1 MDNCRLLGK
10 GFVAAC
16 QGQSSQTAC
25 VRVLMNL
32 CLTVTAADMDAEATK
47 ATDLKLLATGF
58 IDKDGAIAS
67 VVVANPNDKPT
78 DFKLADGTG
87 RAVKALIP
95 AKAIQ
100 TYSWRV

>member
-1 MDNCRLLGK
+1 
-10 GFVAAC
+10 
-16 QGQSSQTAC
+16 
-25 VRVLMNL
+25 MNL

-58 IDKDGAIAS
+58 IDKDGATAS